1 MTLLVIRTSL
11 QIFSTK
17 SACLRYHQTPMNSAP
32 SNTSPG
38 RPTSAILRF
47 EEVHR
52 RFPGA
57 DADGRRDVLD
67 GVSFSLARGEVATL
81 VGRSGAGKTTLLH
94 LAGGLLR
101 PTAGSIFFDGD
112 DISRQSAASLARLR
126 RRRIGLVFQNSL
138 TLAALPVWENAA
150 LTLLMEGMPRR
161 QARAAAAEAL
171 ERVGLAPYAA
181 RSTAVLSGGQRRRL
195 GLARC
200 LLAQPELVLAD
211 EPTADLDDETA
222 AMIENFLFDW
232 LSREGRAALIVTH
245 EASIIEKS
253 SRILRLDSGRLEQ
266 TADPGT
272 IRSVAD

>member
-1 MTLLVIRTSL
+1 
-11 QIFSTK
+11 
-17 SACLRYHQTPMNSAP
+17 
-32 SNTSPG
+32 
-38 RPTSAILRF
+38 
-47 EEVHR
+47 
-52 RFPGA
+52 
-57 DADGRRDVLD
+57 
-67 GVSFSLARGEVATL
+67 
-81 VGRSGAGKTTLLH
+81 
-94 LAGGLLR
+94 
-101 PTAGSIFFDGD
+101 
-112 DISRQSAASLARLR
+112 
-126 RRRIGLVFQNSL
+126 
-138 TLAALPVWENAA
+138 
-150 LTLLMEGMPRR
+150 MPRR